1 MDTFAALAL
10 ATDPAT
16 KASLD
21 RKPDRK
27 NAPLITVEM
36 LKMILIQ
43 ATYQIIVCLV
53 LHFAGHA
60 ILHMPYSTETDAE
73 LRSLVFNCFVFCQ
86 ICERW
91 PGLDLWLPAPAP
103 DLERHRADARLVNQ
117 LNCRRL
123 DRKFNVLEGF
133 FRNYYFMVIFAISKS
148 KSGVSRRNGPV
159 LTLCSGGRSDPH
171 NRSRWGGV
179 HRPAPGWSGLGYL
192 ARCRLHLDPSWHD
205 CSAVAY
211 RAV

>member
-43 ATYQIIVCLV
+43 AAYQIIVCLV

-73 LRSLVFNCFVFCQ
+73 LRSRVFNCQ
-86 ICERW
+86 ICER
-91 PGLDLWLPAPAP
+91 
-103 DLERHRADARLVNQ
+103 R
-117 LNCRRL
+117 
-123 DRKFNVLEGF
+123 
-133 FRNYYFMVIFAISKS
+133 S
-148 KSGVSRRNGPV
+148 V
-159 LTLCSGGRSDPH
+159 LTFGFCAWLRGASC
-171 NRSRWGGV
+171 
-179 HRPAPGWSGLGYL
+179 
-192 ARCRLHLDPSWHD
+192 
-205 CSAVAY
+205 
-211 RAV
+211 

>member
-27 NAPLITVEM
+27 NAPLITVEI

-91 PGLDLWLPAPAP
+91 SGLDLWL
-103 DLERHRADARLVNQ
+103 LRLIWRGIVLMRA
-117 LNCRRL
+117 
-123 DRKFNVLEGF
+123 
-133 FRNYYFMVIFAISKS
+133 
-148 KSGVSRRNGPV
+148 
-159 LTLCSGGRSDPH
+159 
-171 NRSRWGGV
+171 
-179 HRPAPGWSGLGYL
+179 
-192 ARCRLHLDPSWHD
+192 
-205 CSAVAY
+205 
-211 RAV
+211 